1 MPTPTWTEYLAEAT
15 LHLSN
20 LRASS
25 ELGLAPSSPP
35 LRPVDPM
42 PPEHREEVAL
52 LALGY
57 DQLALEIVTRMQTM
71 EPHRPGPALN
81 NPHQERQPAH
91 YLNTPL

>member
-1 MPTPTWTEYLAEAT
+1 MPTPTWTEYLEEAT
-15 LHLSN
+15 LHLSS

-25 ELGLAPSSPP
+25 ELGLAPGSPP
-35 LRPVDPM
+35 LRPLEPM
-42 PPEHREEVAL
+42 PPEYREEVRL

-57 DQLALEIVTRMQTM
+57 DQLALEIVTRMQAM
-71 EPHRPGPALN
+71 QPRRSGPSLN